1 MTIKAVTFDF
11 HNTLALCDDWFALE
25 VRELVPA
32 LLTRLARRNGVAHDP
47 ALCEQAR
54 QAYRALRAEIAA
66 TGLERDAVACTLA
79 TLLAVES
86 PVAADLAAEVIDE
99 LMREALA
106 STWPVPGALEAVWYL
121 RRQGIR
127 CAVVSSAVHHDFVA
141 WTIERFGL
149 RDAFV
154 AIVTSASAGYYKSRP
169 EIYTTALD
177 LLGARP
183 DEVAHVGD
191 SYRFDVQGARRAGL
205 RAIWYADTVA
215 AMAHADNEADAT
227 VADLATLPQV
237 IATLA
242 GGAAKRGWWRR

>member
-11 HNTLALCDDWFALE
+11 HNTLAVCDDWFALE
-25 VRELVPA
+25 VRELVPE
-32 LLTRLARRNGVAHDP
+32 LLARLALRDGIAVDRTR
-47 ALCEQAR
+47 CEQAR
-54 QAYRALRAEIAA
+54 QAYRVLRAEVAA
-66 TGLERDAVACTLA
+66 TGLERDAVACALA
-79 TLLAVES
+79 TLLAIET
-86 PVAADLAAEVIDE
+86 PVAADVVTALVDE

-106 STWPVPGALEAVWYL
+106 HTQPVPGALEAVREL

-177 LLGARP
+177 YLGAAP
-183 DEVAHVGD
+183 EEAVHVGD
-191 SYRFDVQGARRAGL
+191 SYRFDVQGARRAGM
-205 RAIWYADTVA
+205 RAIWFASTEQVLAHGADEA
-215 AMAHADNEADAT
+215 AAT
-227 VADLATLPQV
+227 IGDLATLPSV
-237 IATLA
+237 IASLN
-242 GGAAKRGWWRR
+242 GASRRRLWQR